1 MTAAGPVSRS
11 AARSS
16 AARPEILVVSGLFPP
31 FIGGSGALLY
41 ETYRRI
47 QGRSVAVLTDN
58 LAGSGAQP
66 EADSDLRVVRAP
78 ITTSQWGLAS
88 LSGTLHHLRVGSR
101 IRSLASRRR
110 TIAHCGRALPEG
122 VAAWLSYRLGGPRYI
137 CWSHGEDVSVG
148 LTSREL
154 AWVMTR
160 VYRSA
165 SAVFANS
172 RNTRS
177 SLLELGLRDDRVH
190 VVYPGVDPGRFHP
203 GVDGRALRGQLLQGG
218 GDVLLLSVGRLQRRK
233 GHDLVLAA
241 LAALKDTMPGLRYVV
256 AGDGEERA
264 RLESLVTEHGLQGR
278 VIFAGAVPESRLPE
292 YFAAS
297 DVFLMPNRR
306 DGADIEGFGIV
317 YLEAAASGK
326 PSIGGRNGGVPEAV
340 DDGKTGL
347 LVSGIDA
354 AELARAIRRLA
365 TDADERR
372 WLGRAGRAR
381 VLQHFTWD
389 QAAARVRAVHDA
401 IVGGG
406 GTR

>member
-1 MTAAGPVSRS
+1 M
-11 AARSS
+11 
-16 AARPEILVVSGLFPP
+16 LVVSGLFPP

-41 ETYRRI
+41 ETYRRV

-58 LAGSGAQP
+58 LAGSGADP
-66 EADSDLRVVRAP
+66 EAGSSLRVVRAP
-78 ITTSQWGLAS
+78 ITTSQWGLS
-88 LSGTLHHLRVGSR
+88 RPSGALHHLRVGGR
-101 IRSLASRRR
+101 IRSMAHRRR

-122 VAAWLSYRLGGPRYI
+122 VAAWISYRLGGPRYI

-165 SAVFANS
+165 AAIIANS

-177 SLLELGLRDDRVH
+177 ALLELGLREDRVH
-190 VVYPGVDPGRFHP
+190 VVYPGVDPDRFHP
-203 GVDGRALRGQLLQGG
+203 GVDGRGLRDALLQGG
-218 GDVLLLSVGRLQRRK
+218 GDTLLLSVGRLQRRK
-233 GHDLVLAA
+233 GHDLVIAA
-241 LAALKDTMPGLRYVV
+241 LAALKASMPGLRYVV

-264 RLESLVTEHGLQGR
+264 RLEALVAEHGLQGR
-278 VIFAGAVPESRLPE
+278 VVFAGAVPDSQLPQ
-292 YFAAS
+292 YFAAC

-317 YLEAAASGK
+317 YLEAAASGR
-326 PSIGGRNGGVPEAV
+326 PAIGGRSGGVPEAV

-365 TDADERR
+365 SCPDDRHR
-372 WLGRAGRAR
+372 FGRAGRAR

-389 QAAARVRAVHDA
+389 HAAARVKAIHDA
-401 IVGGG
+401 ATETGRGGAG
-406 GTR
+406 